1 MNKVFIYNTNNI
13 GGNVSTQRIA
23 RSVRNSFD
31 DFDYITTLVD
41 FYGFKNNKCI
51 THEALETEI
60 IRYTKRLFHNV
71 DPSQKFFPYVQM
83 YEFEGLLF
91 SDVSHFDWLDD
102 GWDETKHQQ
111 LQEIRDAFQTPEM
124 INNSPHTAPSKRLK
138 HIFQYHYDKIEHGIL
153 IAESIGLQAI
163 REACPNFNAWLGM
176 LEGLK
181 K

>member
-1 MNKVFIYNTNNI
+1 MSRVLIICEGATEQEFVKTCLYLEFYEKGIHLYTNNI

-41 FYGFKNNKCI
+41 FYGFKNNKCT
-51 THEALETEI
+51 THEALEAEI
-60 IRYTKRLFHNV
+60 THYTKRLFHNV

-102 GWDETKHQQ
+102 GWDENKQQQ
-111 LQEIRDAFQTPEM
+111 LQEIRAAFQTPEM
-124 INNSPHTAPSKRLK
+124 INNSPHTAPFKTFKTYIPTPL
-138 HIFQYHYDKIEHGIL
+138 
-153 IAESIGLQAI
+153 
-163 REACPNFNAWLGM
+163 
-176 LEGLK
+176 
-181 K
+181 